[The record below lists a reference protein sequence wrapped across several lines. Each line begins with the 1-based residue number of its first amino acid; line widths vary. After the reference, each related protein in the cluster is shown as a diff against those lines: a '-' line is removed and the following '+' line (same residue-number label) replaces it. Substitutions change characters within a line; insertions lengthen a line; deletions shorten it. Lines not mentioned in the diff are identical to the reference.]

1 MEVTNKVIEQ
11 IGAGDKDQIV
21 AYNKM
26 DIAPSDFLPTL
37 SPSLQLSIKSENGVQ
52 WLKTAIL
59 EKLHELFEAFELE
72 LPYEK
77 AYQLPE
83 LRKSALVQSVV
94 EGENAYQIKGLIA
107 PELSWKLNEF

>member
-1 MEVTNKVIEQ
+1 M
-11 IGAGDKDQIV
+11 
-21 AYNKM
+21 
-26 DIAPSDFLPTL
+26 S
-37 SPSLQLSIKSENGVQ
+37 
-52 WLKTAIL
+52 
-59 EKLHELFEAFELE
+59 FEAFEIE

>member
-1 MEVTNKVIEQ
+1 MEDLKLTNIPVLN
-11 IGAGDKDQIV
+11 V
-21 AYNKM
+21 YNKM

-37 SPSLQLSIKSENGVQ
+37 SPSLQLSIKSESGVQ

-59 EKLHELFEAFELE
+59 EKLHELFDAFELE

-83 LRKSALVQSVV
+83 LRKSALVQSVA
-94 EGENAYQIKGLIA
+94 EGEKGYLIKGLIA
-107 PELSWKLNEF
+107 PELSWKLPNN